1 MSLLACAP
9 FVVALRV
16 GLLAVSFTAPR
27 IPPGVDTKKST
38 PAAAVAPAA
47 AKVQGP
53 SSIAAKAAEAAWK
66 EWADKHN
73 YAFTWSKDERV
84 LVMLPTERSRPERA
98 LELME
103 KSLKRFDEM
112 LPPPPPPPAPPPK
125 PVDDTDVPPPSDG
138 DNPPSEDPRAPTAA
152 PAANGKTAGTWV
164 WGAGDHPLDSDTIVF
179 GLFRKPDDFAD
190 ALDKVAKGFPFLA
203 PWAAKAKEDP
213 GCLLLQPLFGGCVDR
228 VNGMEEW
235 NPDNELVHRVAVL
248 AMYRRFGHEPFWVG
262 LGVGWNVEFDVL
274 KSIYCFPYRN
284 SFVWAKEH
292 GGWEADLRRVYG
304 KRGKKQPLT
313 VDELAELKRGS
324 FDLDGAARS
333 WGTVRFLA
341 DAYPKQL
348 SPLLADFQR
357 LRDKLGRK
365 MDPGASEAWASWK
378 IPADFEL
385 AAADQKGVIE
395 GDLAKDVLDQAS
407 AYFRDG
413 KDWKKNYF
421 KK

>member
-38 PAAAVAPAA
+38 PAAAAAA

-125 PVDDTDVPPPSDG
+125 PVDDTDMPPPSDG

-190 ALDKVAKGFPFLA
+190 ALDKVAK
-203 PWAAKAKEDP
+203 
-213 GCLLLQPLFGGCVDR
+213 
-228 VNGMEEW
+228 
-235 NPDNELVHRVAVL
+235 
-248 AMYRRFGHEPFWVG
+248 
-262 LGVGWNVEFDVL
+262 
-274 KSIYCFPYRN
+274 
-284 SFVWAKEH
+284 
-292 GGWEADLRRVYG
+292 
-304 KRGKKQPLT
+304 
-313 VDELAELKRGS
+313 
-324 FDLDGAARS
+324 
-333 WGTVRFLA
+333 
-341 DAYPKQL
+341 
-348 SPLLADFQR
+348 
-357 LRDKLGRK
+357 
-365 MDPGASEAWASWK
+365 
-378 IPADFEL
+378 
-385 AAADQKGVIE
+385 
-395 GDLAKDVLDQAS
+395 
-407 AYFRDG
+407 
-413 KDWKKNYF
+413 
-421 KK
+421 